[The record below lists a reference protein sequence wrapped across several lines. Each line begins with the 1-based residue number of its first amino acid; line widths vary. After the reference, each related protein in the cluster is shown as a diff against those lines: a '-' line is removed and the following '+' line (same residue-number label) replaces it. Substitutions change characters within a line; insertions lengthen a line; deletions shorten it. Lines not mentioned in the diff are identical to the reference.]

1 MSAGLITQEEPVVV
15 HAHAHAPAP
24 VQVEGAQPWVAG
36 GWSDYLEL
44 TKPRIAVLELVTV
57 ALSAFTAR
65 WMLPDAALL
74 AWLLSGTALVAA
86 GASAWNQWLEIG
98 TDLRM
103 RRTAERPL
111 PAGRLTPRQV
121 ATFGFVTTVAG
132 VALLASQVNPL
143 TALFGFATW
152 FLYVVVYTP
161 MKRYTSLNTVVGAVA
176 GAMPVLMGW
185 AAVDGPMN
193 LSAASLFMIVFL
205 WQFPHFMAIAWMY
218 KDDYALG
225 GYRVLPVVDPTGRK
239 TARSI
244 LVWSVALVP
253 VSIAPVILMK
263 PIPAGVFGVL
273 AAAMGVGFLLLSI
286 KLAKTLAR
294 PDARRMFIA
303 SIIHLPLL
311 LVLLVVC
318 CAVSALI

>member
-15 HAHAHAPAP
+15 HTHALAPAP
-24 VQVEGAQPWVAG
+24 AQAALAQDWPAG

-103 RRTAERPL
+103 RRTADRPL

-132 VALLASQVNPL
+132 VTLLAVQVNPL

-185 AAVDGPMN
+185 AAVDGPLN

-205 WQFPHFMAIAWMY
+205 WQFPHFMAIAWIY
-218 KDDYALG
+218 REQYARAGLQM
-225 GYRVLPVVDPTGRK
+225 LTVVDPSGRRAGAQAVV
-239 TARSI
+239 TALI
-244 LVWSVALVP
+244 LIP
-253 VSIAPVILMK
+253 VSLLPSVVDSAGPLYFVWACGLGLAQLACAVRFMSRLDELSARILLRASVIYL
-263 PIPAGVFGVL
+263 PS
-273 AAAMGVGFLLLSI
+273 LLLMLMLGPYS
-286 KLAKTLAR
+286 
-294 PDARRMFIA
+294 
-303 SIIHLPLL
+303 
-311 LVLLVVC
+311 
-318 CAVSALI
+318 